1 MSSLWSCL
9 QIDARHDPF
18 FSAGVALDELRKE
31 VFFLAY
37 HLHWSWSELM
47 SLDTDE
53 RRAFVRL
60 LVEQIERENAQ
71 IEASRSR

>member
-1 MSSLWSCL
+1 
-9 QIDARHDPF
+9 
-18 FSAGVALDELRKE
+18 
-31 VFFLAY
+31 
-37 HLHWSWSELM
+37 M

-71 IEASRSR
+71 IEAARSR